1 MKVIHVKG
9 VIIPTDYKWIYN
21 LFGMES
27 TSPKD
32 ITEAL
37 AESNGE
43 SIEVHINSGGGSVFA
58 GIEMHSSLIS
68 YDGDVTIK
76 IVGLAGSAASIIAA
90 AGEVEIA
97 PSGMIMIHNC
107 SSSASGDY
115 REMYSAGDQLLKIN
129 QAISNAYIAKTG
141 MTQEEL
147 LELMNQET
155 WMDAQDAIRYGF
167 ADRIMENKN
176 GLSHE
181 GLSGTARQMVVS
193 NSCFEIP
200 EETIMKIQGLLA
212 GNSLNLLSQKGE
224 CKMDGIKNE
233 NPVNVPVTV
242 QKPEAVTAVT
252 GANAQAGDGM
262 ADKTTVAYGSEHTSL
277 DDFLNG
283 NPQAKAEY
291 DNRMEN
297 ARKEGARLETNRL
310 KELDTISGSVPGDML
325 LKAKYEEPVDAKTL
339 SFQVMREG
347 KMRAV
352 SYFNNAVEDS
362 MNSGV
367 NSIQSAVSDDS
378 SGNEETVSADR
389 IANSANKG
397 RKKYNFR

>member
-1 MKVIHVKG
+1 
-9 VIIPTDYKWIYN
+9 
-21 LFGMES
+21 
-27 TSPKD
+27 
-32 ITEAL
+32 
-37 AESNGE
+37 
-43 SIEVHINSGGGSVFA
+43 
-58 GIEMHSSLIS
+58 
-68 YDGDVTIK
+68 
-76 IVGLAGSAASIIAA
+76 
-90 AGEVEIA
+90 
-97 PSGMIMIHNC
+97 
-107 SSSASGDY
+107 
-115 REMYSAGDQLLKIN
+115 
-129 QAISNAYIAKTG
+129 
-141 MTQEEL
+141 
-147 LELMNQET
+147 
-155 WMDAQDAIRYGF
+155 
-167 ADRIMENKN
+167 
-176 GLSHE
+176 
-181 GLSGTARQMVVS
+181 
-193 NSCFEIP
+193 
-200 EETIMKIQGLLA
+200 
-212 GNSLNLLSQKGE
+212 
-224 CKMDGIKNE
+224 MDGIKNE